1 MKIRIRDHVKL
12 DQAKMAKIALAIT
25 PRSQLDL
32 YCLAPGQAQKAHSHD
47 DQDKICF
54 VLEGRG
60 TFTLDEREEILD
72 PGDAIVAPAGA
83 RHGIVNTGAGE
94 LLVLVVVTPPSPH
107 VT

>member
-1 MKIRIRDHVKL
+1 MKIRVRDHVKL
-12 DQAKMAKIALAIT
+12 DQDRMAKIALAIT

-32 YCLAPGQAQKAHSHD
+32 YCLAPGQAQKAHTHD
-47 DQDKICF
+47 EQDKICF

-60 TFTLDEREEILD
+60 TFTLNEGEEVLE
-72 PGDAIVAPAGA
+72 PGEAIVAPAGS

-107 VT
+107 MK

>member
-1 MKIRIRDHVKL
+1 MKIRVRDHVKL
-12 DQAKMAKIALAIT
+12 EQDRMAKIALAVT

-32 YCLAPGQAQKAHSHD
+32 YCLAPGQAQKAHTHD
-47 DQDKICF
+47 EQDKICF

-60 TFTLDEREEILD
+60 SFTLDEGEEVLE
-72 PGDAIVAPAGA
+72 PGEAIVAPAGS

-107 VT
+107 MK

>member
-1 MKIRIRDHVKL
+1 MKIRVRDHVKL
-12 DQAKMAKIALAIT
+12 SSDRMAKIALAIT

-60 TFTLDEREEILD
+60 TFTLDGSEEILD
-72 PGDAIVAPAGA
+72 AGEAIVAPAGA
-83 RHGIVNTGAGE
+83 SHGIVNTGGSE

-107 VT
+107 TT

>member
-1 MKIRIRDHVKL
+1 
-12 DQAKMAKIALAIT
+12 MAKIALAVT

-32 YCLAPGQAQKAHSHD
+32 YCLAPGQAQKAHTHD
-47 DQDKICF
+47 EQDKICF

-60 TFTLDEREEILD
+60 TFTLGDGEEVLE
-72 PGDAIVAPAGA
+72 PGDAIVAPAGS
-83 RHGIVNTGAGE
+83 RHGVVNDGPGE

>member
-1 MKIRIRDHVKL
+1 MKIRVRDHVKL
-12 DQAKMAKIALAIT
+12 SEDKMAKIALAIT

-47 DQDKICF
+47 EQDKICF

-60 TFTLDEREEILD
+60 TFTLNDREELLEA
-72 PGDAIVAPAGA
+72 GDAIVAPAGA
-83 RHGIVNTGAGE
+83 RHGVLNSGTGQ

>member
-1 MKIRIRDHVKL
+1 MKIRVRDHVKL
-12 DQAKMAKIALAIT
+12 NEDKMSKIALAIT

-32 YCLAPGQAQKAHSHD
+32 YCLAPGQSQKAHSHD
-47 DQDKICF
+47 EQDKICF

-60 TFTLDEREEILD
+60 TFTLNDREEVLE
-72 PGDAIVAPAGA
+72 PGEAIVAPAGA
-83 RHGIVNTGAGE
+83 RHGVLNSGTGQ

>member
-1 MKIRIRDHVKL
+1 MKIRVRDHVKL
-12 DQAKMAKIALAIT
+12 SPDKMAKIALAIT

-32 YCLAPGQAQKAHSHD
+32 YCLAPGQAQKPHSHEE
-47 DQDKICF
+47 QDKICF

-60 TFTLDEREEILD
+60 TFTLDDREELLD
-72 PGDAIVAPAGA
+72 PGDAIVAPAGS
-83 RHGIVNTGAGE
+83 RHGVLNTGAGE